1 MLSIVKM
8 YVYKNY
14 KSEYFHN
21 VPTLLVDA
29 YQITSSQKGVVFFI
43 IKIRPDMRLPILI
56 DSVVIL

>member
-29 YQITSSQKGVVFFI
+29 YQITSSQKGVVFLI
-43 IKIRPDMRLPILI
+43 IKIRPDMRLPI
-56 DSVVIL
+56 VNK